1 MDDQLVVL
9 KMESWIY
16 FVLMA
21 YGIWSVTSMID
32 KVVISRG
39 YIKSPLVYIVLNGL
53 MNIFLVLLLPF
64 VGFEQLKFLD
74 FLAALAY
81 GIFFSLGITIYYKAV
96 EYDEISRIIM
106 LNQLTPIF
114 ALGMSFLLL
123 GDVLT
128 KNHLIGFLLWILAG
142 FIVAYNPGK
151 KFGLSKAVY
160 FMAASTF
167 LIAAALVASK
177 HIFSVTSFWSGFL
190 WLRLTSFSALMVLL
204 IPSVRSSFAE
214 TFKALGNNAKK
225 LLLFKMIIDFSAF
238 ILLGYAVTQGPI
250 SLIAALSNAV
260 WPIFVFILALI
271 TSIYLPKILK
281 EEVSKKAIMT
291 KLAAIILIIIGIYF
305 VNV

>member
-1 MDDQLVVL
+1 
-9 KMESWIY
+9 
-16 FVLMA
+16 MA

-32 KVVISRG
+32 KIVISRG

-53 MNIFLVLLLPF
+53 MNVFLVLLLPF
-64 VGFEQLKFLD
+64 VGFGQLKFLD
-74 FLAALAY
+74 FLIALAY

-114 ALGMSFLLL
+114 ALAMSFLFL
-123 GDVLT
+123 GEVLT

-142 FIVAYNPGK
+142 IIVAYKKHGK
-151 KFGLSKAVY
+151 KFRLSKAVY
-160 FMAASTF
+160 FMAISTF
-167 LIAAALVASK
+167 FIAIALVASK

-204 IPSVRSSFAE
+204 FPSVRSSFAE
-214 TFKALGNNAKK
+214 TFKTLGNNAKK
-225 LLLFKMIIDFSAF
+225 LLLFKMVIDFSAF

-271 TSIYLPKILK
+271 ASIYLPKILK
-281 EEVSKKAIMT
+281 EDITKNAILT

-305 VNV
+305 VNI